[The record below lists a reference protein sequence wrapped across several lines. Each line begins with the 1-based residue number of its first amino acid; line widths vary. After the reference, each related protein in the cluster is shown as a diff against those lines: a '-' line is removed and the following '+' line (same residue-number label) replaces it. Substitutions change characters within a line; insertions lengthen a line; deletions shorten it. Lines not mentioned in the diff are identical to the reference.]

1 MNRVREIRARLN
13 ITQQALADAA
23 GVSRPFLV
31 DIEKGRRGA
40 KFDTWQRIAD
50 ALGVTVPELRGD
62 SHAVPDDPAGG

>member
-1 MNRVREIRARLN
+1 MNRVREIRTRLN

-40 KFDTWQRIAD
+40 KADTWNRIAS
-50 ALGVTVPELRGD
+50 ALGVTVDDLRGD
-62 SHAVPDDPAGG
+62 EHAVFDHSIGG

>member
-1 MNRVREIRARLN
+1 MNRVREIRTRLN

-40 KFDTWQRIAD
+40 KADTWSRIAG
-50 ALGVTVPELRGD
+50 ALGVTVTELRGD
-62 SHAVPDDPAGG
+62 DHAVSDYSGSC

>member
-1 MNRVREIRARLN
+1 MNSVLEIRVERGM
-13 ITQQALADAA
+13 TQQALADAA

-40 KFDTWQRIAD
+40 KPETWERIAN

-62 SHAVPDDPAGG
+62 EHDTVSDHQ